1 MNVPEITIAKEKL
14 ERLREQNLISV
25 WELPYENLLTRLTA
39 AIFFIDTADGTD
51 ISSIEE
57 EWKEYEYFSCRP
69 NIEKKLSSMKYRL
82 TFSQEQ
88 KEANK
93 ALSAEASPASIA

>member
-1 MNVPEITIAKEKL
+1 MNVPEIVVVKDKL
-14 ERLREQNLISV
+14 ESLKGRTLIEA

-39 AIFFIDTADGTD
+39 AIFFIDPTEGTD
-51 ISSIEE
+51 VSSIEDE
-57 EWKEYEYFSCRP
+57 FKAYDFFSCRL
-69 NIEKKLSSMKYRL
+69 NTEKKISGMTYRL

-93 ALSAEASPASIA
+93 ALAEPASLAPMA